1 MEIQEF
7 KHYFLVNG
15 IKIHWNFKL
24 LPKGFEAITLFG
36 HIYDVQKKD
45 DLLKF
50 LHTKYG
56 KIMINHERIH
66 VLQANSFKTKYVGF
80 YIYYLYY
87 WFIGLFKY
95 GIKNNISYYNI
106 PFEREAYANEKD
118 FNYSETN
125 WKNYK

>member
-15 IKIHWNFKL
+15 IKVHWNFKL

-36 HIYDVQKKD
+36 HVYDVQNKD
-45 DLLKF
+45 NLLKF

-56 KIMINHERIH
+56 KTMINHERIH

-95 GIKNNISYYNI
+95 GIKNNISYYNT

-125 WKNYK
+125 WKSYK